1 MFNIAKFGN
10 NNCITIIEGRKNMS
24 SFVVASL
31 IVLVALVVVLTI
43 IMTLA
48 LCKIA
53 GDEDRDMERKFH
65 NRD

>member
-1 MFNIAKFGN
+1 MG
-10 NNCITIIEGRKNMS
+10 

-31 IVLVALVVVLTI
+31 IMLAALVVVLTI

-53 GDEDRDMERKFH
+53 GDEDRDMERRFH
-65 NRD
+65 DRD